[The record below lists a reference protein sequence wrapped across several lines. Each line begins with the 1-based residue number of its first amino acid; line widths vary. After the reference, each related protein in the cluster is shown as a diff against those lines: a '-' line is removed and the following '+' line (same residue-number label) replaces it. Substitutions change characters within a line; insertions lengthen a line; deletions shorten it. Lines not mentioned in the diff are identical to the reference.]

1 MIEIY
6 TDGSCLTNPGN
17 GGWAAII
24 NEDGKIKKI
33 SGNEKNTTNNRME
46 LMAPINAL
54 KNIKSEEEINI
65 YTDGSCLSN
74 PGDGGWAAII
84 SINGEI
90 KEISG
95 SEKNTTNNRMELLA
109 PIRAL
114 KEMKQ
119 SDQIEIYTDSQYVKL
134 GITEWINTWVV
145 NNWKTSKKEDVKNK
159 DLWVELYDL
168 NKSLNVKW
176 NWVKAH
182 AGNIMNEKV
191 DLLAK
196 KAANLN

>member
-24 NEDGKIKKI
+24 NKDG
-33 SGNEKNTTNNRME
+33 
-46 LMAPINAL
+46 
-54 KNIKSEEEINI
+54 NITK
-65 YTDGSCLSN
+65 
-74 PGDGGWAAII
+74 
-84 SINGEI
+84 
-90 KEISG
+90 ISG
-95 SEKNTTNNRMELLA
+95 SEKDTTNNRMELLA
-109 PIRAL
+109 PINAL
-114 KEMKQ
+114 RDLD
-119 SDQIEIYTDSQYVKL
+119 SNSQIEIYTDSQYVKL
-134 GITEWINTWVV
+134 GITEWINKWIT

-159 DLWVELYDL
+159 DLWILLYDL

-182 AGNIMNEKV
+182 AGNPMNEEV

-196 KAANLN
+196 KAANLE